1 MISNSLLAL
10 IENGSGANLVMLV
23 LCVLPLG
30 RVV

>member
-1 MISNSLLAL
+1 MKKKCPLADMKM
-10 IENGSGANLVMLV
+10 GSGANLVTLV